1 MTTRKNLIDKIK
13 YGFLSVFL
21 LISVLGQA
29 QKCIDFEN
37 QTTPGNWKGN
47 TGFGINSLSVIN
59 SPGTNSTKHLF
70 FKDSSGSSVAI
81 NDKDFAGNWLTK
93 GKDPCLCFDYRV
105 NWNSNDPTTKRGPN
119 FAIYKSTTPLNS
131 VADYKNFVVN
141 GNNSGL
147 VAFFVPNSANP
158 IIPKDIWNKYC
169 LPLGESN
176 ITQLP
181 SNNYGLWSIRQSDGL
196 GNITILSG
204 ATAIVA
210 WNTLIVNVEG
220 VILSADYHSNPNE
233 EISFDNF
240 CWACVDEPNPTPC
253 CDIDGFEATLTEN
266 NGSFSVSINGGNVS
280 IQEVEISMI
289 DYHIEYSNEDCKP
302 DDMGNFGILSTTTTN
317 LAGLLL
323 NASDNNTS
331 SLSWLLGSPAIL
343 NNSVNLD
350 IIDPLTL
357 NLDCCDVKISFCLKV
372 RVKDVDCNECEKI
385 ICYTSEPQI
394 KPCDLKITDSAIS
407 KSFCPG
413 DTVTINWSGTS
424 PSGLVNLSLIDVTN
438 WVVYQI
444 IATNIP
450 NSGSYTYT
458 IPTGIPCEPAR
469 SWQFYIEDPQ
479 KTCWNYGP
487 VFTIEC
493 CEQTECDCGK
503 WENNSII
510 IKRKLK
516 QIPYD
521 PKIKTAIK
529 PYLGEKV
536 TCGSKIKLR
545 SSIHYSFTAP
555 NYICTSANCRVS
567 YKWEVIDSAN
577 NIIQSGTGKT
587 FNYSFV
593 KGGGLYKVF
602 FTPICGSKECRPCF
616 ISIAVE

>member
-1 MTTRKNLIDKIK
+1 
-13 YGFLSVFL
+13 
-21 LISVLGQA
+21 
-29 QKCIDFEN
+29 
-37 QTTPGNWKGN
+37 
-47 TGFGINSLSVIN
+47 
-59 SPGTNSTKHLF
+59 
-70 FKDSSGSSVAI
+70 
-81 NDKDFAGNWLTK
+81 
-93 GKDPCLCFDYRV
+93 
-105 NWNSNDPTTKRGPN
+105 
-119 FAIYKSTTPLNS
+119 
-131 VADYKNFVVN
+131 
-141 GNNSGL
+141 
-147 VAFFVPNSANP
+147 
-158 IIPKDIWNKYC
+158 
-169 LPLGESN
+169 
-176 ITQLP
+176 
-181 SNNYGLWSIRQSDGL
+181 
-196 GNITILSG
+196 
-204 ATAIVA
+204 
-210 WNTLIVNVEG
+210 
-220 VILSADYHSNPNE
+220 
-233 EISFDNF
+233 
-240 CWACVDEPNPTPC
+240 
-253 CDIDGFEATLTEN
+253 
-266 NGSFSVSINGGNVS
+266 VS

-372 RVKDVDCNECEKI
+372 RVKDVDCNVCEKI
-385 ICYTSEPQI
+385 ICYTSEPPP

-555 NYICTSANCRVS
+555 NYICTSANCRAS